1 VIAAER
7 ILERVKKLP
16 TLSTTT
22 TRLAQLIRDEDS
34 SAADFEKVIRPDLA
48 LTANLLRLV
57 NSAYFG
63 LRCKAESVRQAVTL
77 LGLRRTFEVAAAAAF
92 APVIPRRLPGY
103 DVDAEAFWLHSAAVA
118 VLSER
123 LAAEL
128 RVAAP
133 DLLFTAGLLHD
144 VGKLAVGIFV
154 AEDRDRIRSRLRD
167 GRPFV
172 SAEKEVIGHTH
183 AEIGAAVAQAW
194 ALPAAVGWAARW
206 HHRPAE
212 APPEVD
218 KTLVALVHAADALAH
233 QLGFGADA
241 GELARQVDARA
252 EERLGLRV
260 QQLEAGASASLEP
273 IRELGALF
281 QDASGGRR

>member
-7 ILERVKKLP
+7 ILDRVKKLP
-16 TLSTTT
+16 TLSATTA
-22 TRLAQLIRDEDS
+22 RLAGLIRDEDS
-34 SAADFEKVIRPDLA
+34 NAADFERVIRPDLA

-63 LRCKAESVRQAVTL
+63 LRCRAESVRQAVTL
-77 LGLRRTFEVAAAAAF
+77 LGLKRTFEVAASAAF
-92 APVIPRRLPGY
+92 APAIPRRLPGY
-103 DVDAEAFWLHSAAVA
+103 DVDAQAFWLHSAAVA
-118 VLSER
+118 VLSEG

-128 RVAAP
+128 RLGVP

-154 AEDRDRIRSRLRD
+154 AEDKDKIRARLRD

-172 SAEKEVIGHTH
+172 AAEKDVLGHTH

-194 ALPAAVGWAARW
+194 SLPPAVAWGARW
-206 HHRPAE
+206 HHRPGE

-218 KTLVALVHAADALAH
+218 RTLASLVHVADALAH

-241 GELARQVDARA
+241 GELAREVDPAA
-252 EERLGLRV
+252 QERLGLQVR
-260 QQLEAGASASLEP
+260 QLEAVASACLDP
-273 IRELGALF
+273 IRELGAVF
-281 QDASGGRR
+281 QVSAA